1 MGQKRP
7 VNSYYVTANYGTFT
21 SSLTEVHV
29 YASALEV
36 MAYVLLLTNKPHRG
50 RCGGEG
56 VADLNECECANIT
69 NPVGYI
75 IYIYYTCMAAS
86 SSLELQKITWF

>member
-50 RCGGEG
+50 RCGGEE
-56 VADLNECECANIT
+56 VADAYIT
-69 NPVGYI
+69 NPVGCVLGCDFYMFI
-75 IYIYYTCMAAS
+75 TPGHF
-86 SSLELQKITWF
+86 LEI

>member
-7 VNSYYVTANYGTFT
+7 VNSYYVTANYGTFI

-36 MAYVLLLTNKPHRG
+36 MAYVLLLANEPHRG
-50 RCGGEG
+50 RCGGEE
-56 VADLNECECANIT
+56 VADLNECECAYIT
-69 NPVGYI
+69 NPVGCVLGCDFYMFI
-75 IYIYYTCMAAS
+75 TPGHF
-86 SSLELQKITWF
+86 LEI